1 MSDAPAT
8 FSESWYRVAS
18 QRLALRPTV
27 RARRQLFR
35 GERWIVLEDPFTNQF
50 FRVRPEVYEFLG
62 RLSPDRTVEE
72 VWKECFERFPLTAP
86 GQEAIIQI
94 LAQLYHSNLLQYS
107 MAVDAADLFR
117 RFEKTRKREIRSRLM
132 NIMFARFP
140 LLDPD
145 RFLVRTLPWVGKL
158 ISPIGAFLWFM
169 VVGWAL
175 KVAAD
180 HAPSLRDQAQSVV
193 APDNLFLLYAGL
205 IIVKTLHEFGHAYIC
220 RHFGGE
226 VHVMGVLLMIF
237 TPVPY
242 MDATSAWG
250 FRERYKRVLVG
261 SGGMIVEL
269 FVAALATFVWASTGI
284 GLIHNLAYNI
294 MLVASVSTLL
304 FNLNPLLRF
313 DGYYILSDL
322 IGIPNLTQ
330 RSMQQL
336 RALAERYLFGVRKA
350 KGPGSTR
357 SETVWLS
364 IFGAMSGVYRIFLFA
379 GILLVIADQFLLVG
393 LIMAAVCAV
402 VWVAT
407 PIVRLTSYLGS
418 NPSLGRHRSRA
429 ITVTLGLAAVALIFL
444 QYIPFPSHFRAPG
457 VIQSRQWMELHSR
470 TSGRVIQL
478 LAKPGAPVQSGQP
491 LVQMENPEIGI
502 QLAGAR
508 AGLIE
513 VETRIRQALHESTPN
528 LKPLESLK
536 ESMMKTIERLEREQ
550 SELTVRA
557 SQNGLWLIPESE
569 GLIGRWLAKGGVI
582 GALIDT
588 NQFQF
593 QATILQEDGDRIF
606 HQPPT
611 TAEVR
616 LTGEAGR
623 RLRVESIRVI
633 PGEQRQLPS
642 AALGWRAGG
651 PVPTAARDN
660 EGRQAAEPFFEVNGN
675 VSDPAGALLLHG
687 KAGWIR
693 FDLPN
698 EPLLPR
704 WIRSLRQ
711 LLQTRYQV

>member
-50 FRVRPEVYEFLG
+50 FRVRPEIHEFLA
-62 RLSPDRTVEE
+62 RLRPDRTVEE
-72 VWKECFERFPLTAP
+72 VWKECFERFPATAP
-86 GQEAIIQI
+86 GQEAVIQI
-94 LAQLYHSNLLQYS
+94 LAQLYHSNLLQYP
-107 MAVDAADLFR
+107 MAVDASDLFR
-117 RFEKTRKREIRSRLM
+117 RFEKTRKREIRSRLL

-158 ISPIGAFLWFM
+158 ISPAGAFLWFL

-180 HAPSLRDQAQSVV
+180 HAPALRDQAQSVI

-205 IIVKTLHEFGHAYIC
+205 ILVKTLHEFGHAYFC

-261 SGGMIVEL
+261 AAGMIVEL
-269 FVAALATFVWASTGI
+269 FIAALATFVWAATGT
-284 GLIHNLAYNI
+284 GLVHNLAYNI
-294 MLVASVSTLL
+294 MVVASVSTLL

-336 RALAERYLFGVRKA
+336 KVLAERHLFGLRKA
-350 KGPGSTR
+350 KGPALHR
-357 SETVWLS
+357 SEAIWLS
-364 IFGAMSGVYRIFLFA
+364 VFGAGSGVYRIFLFA
-379 GILLVIADQFLLVG
+379 GILLVIADQFLLLG
-393 LIMAAVCAV
+393 LIMAAICAV
-402 VWVAT
+402 VWIAT
-407 PIVRLTSYLGS
+407 PVFQLASYLGS
-418 NPSLGRHRSRA
+418 NPALGRHRPRA
-429 ITVTLGLAAVALIFL
+429 IAVTAAIAAVVLAFL
-444 QYIPFPSHFRAPG
+444 QFIPFPSHFRAPG
-457 VIQSRQWMELHSR
+457 VVQSRRWMELHSR
-470 TSGRVIQL
+470 AAGRVVRL
-478 LAKPGAPVQSGQP
+478 LAQPGAAVQTGQP
-491 LVQMENPEIGI
+491 LVQMENPEIQI

-508 AGLIE
+508 AGLVE

-536 ESMMKTIERLEREQ
+536 GSMIKTIERLEREQ
-550 SELTVRA
+550 AELTVRA
-557 SQNGLWLIPESE
+557 SQDGLWVVPESE
-569 GLIGRWLAKGGVI
+569 GLIGRWMAKGGIV

-588 NQFQF
+588 NGFLF
-593 QATILQEDGDRIF
+593 QATILQEDGDRLF
-606 HQPPT
+606 VKPPA

-623 RLRVESIRVI
+623 RIRVDGIRVI

-651 PVPTAARDN
+651 PVPTSARDN

-675 VSDPAGALLLHG
+675 VSDPAGTALLHG
-687 KAGWIR
+687 RAGWIR

-704 WIRSLRQ
+704 WVRSLRQ

>member
-1 MSDAPAT
+1 MSEAPAT

-50 FRVRPEVYEFLG
+50 FRVRPEVHEFLA
-62 RLSPDRTVEE
+62 RLRPDRTVEE
-72 VWKECFERFPLTAP
+72 VWRECFERFPAAAP
-86 GQEAIIQI
+86 GQEAVIQI
-94 LAQLYHSNLLQYS
+94 LAQLYHSNLLQYP
-107 MAVDAADLFR
+107 MAVDATELFR
-117 RFEKTRKREIRSRLM
+117 RFEKTRQREIRSRLL

-145 RFLVRTLPWVGKL
+145 RFLVRTLPWLGKL
-158 ISPIGAFLWFM
+158 ISPAGAAMWLM

-175 KVAAD
+175 KVAVD
-180 HAPSLRDQAQSVV
+180 HAPALRDQAQGVI

-205 IIVKTLHEFGHAYIC
+205 VLVKTLHEFGHAYFC

-250 FRERYKRVLVG
+250 FRERHRRILVG
-261 SGGMIVEL
+261 AAGMIVEL
-269 FVAALATFVWASTGI
+269 FIAALATFVWAATGV
-284 GLIHNLAYNI
+284 GLVHNLAYNI
-294 MLVASVSTLL
+294 MVVASVSTLL

-336 RALAERYLFGVRKA
+336 RALAERHLFGLRKA
-350 KGPGSTR
+350 KGPATTR
-357 SETVWLS
+357 SESAWLS
-364 IFGAMSGVYRIFLFA
+364 VFGTMSGVYRIFLFA

-393 LIMAAVCAV
+393 LVMAAVCAI
-402 VWVAT
+402 VWIAT
-407 PIVRLTSYLGS
+407 PVFRLVGYLGS
-418 NPSLGRHRSRA
+418 NPALGRHRPRA
-429 ITVTLGLAAVALIFL
+429 IAVTLALTAAALAFL
-444 QYIPFPSHFRAPG
+444 QFIPFPNHFRAPG
-457 VIQSRQWMELHSR
+457 VLQSRQWVELHSR
-470 TSGRVIQL
+470 SAGKITHL
-478 LAKPGAPVQSGQP
+478 LARPGGSVRAGQP
-491 LVQMENPEIGI
+491 LVQMENPELDI
-502 QLAGAR
+502 QLGGAR
-508 AGLIE
+508 AGLVE

-528 LKPLESLK
+528 LKPLESLRT
-536 ESMMKTIERLEREQ
+536 SMSKTIERLEREQ
-550 SELTVRA
+550 ADLTVRA
-557 SQNGLWLIPESE
+557 SQDGLWLVPESE
-569 GLIGRWLAKGGVI
+569 GLIGRWMAKGGVI

-588 NQFQF
+588 NGFLF
-593 QATILQEDGDRIF
+593 QATILQEDGDRLF
-606 HQPPT
+606 RRPPA

-616 LTGEAGR
+616 LGGEAGR
-623 RLRVESIRVI
+623 GLKVEGIRVI

-651 PVPTAARDN
+651 PVPTSAKDG
-660 EGRQAAEPFFEVNGN
+660 EGRQAAEPFFEVNGT
-675 VSDPAGALLLHG
+675 VSDASGATLMHG
-687 KAGWIR
+687 RAGWIR
-693 FDLPN
+693 FDLPS

>member
-62 RLSPDRTVEE
+62 RLRPDRTVEE
-72 VWKECFERFPLTAP
+72 VWKECFERFPVTAL
-86 GQEAIIQI
+86 GQEAVIQI
-94 LAQLYHSNLLQYS
+94 LAQLYHSNLLQYP

-117 RFEKTRKREIRSRLM
+117 RFEKTRQREIRSRLM

-158 ISPIGAFLWFM
+158 ISPIGAFLWFI

-180 HAPSLRDQAQSVV
+180 HAPSLRDQAQSVI
-193 APDNLFLLYAGL
+193 APDNLFLLYTGL
-205 IIVKTLHEFGHAYIC
+205 IIVKTLHEFGHAYFC

-261 SGGMIVEL
+261 AAGMIVEL
-269 FVAALATFVWASTGI
+269 FVAALATFVWASTGV

-336 RALAERYLFGVRKA
+336 RALAERHLFGLRKA
-350 KGPGSTR
+350 KAQVARSPNRSGS
-357 SETVWLS
+357 
-364 IFGAMSGVYRIFLFA
+364 
-379 GILLVIADQFLLVG
+379 
-393 LIMAAVCAV
+393 
-402 VWVAT
+402 
-407 PIVRLTSYLGS
+407 GS
-418 NPSLGRHRSRA
+418 
-429 ITVTLGLAAVALIFL
+429 
-444 QYIPFPSHFRAPG
+444 
-457 VIQSRQWMELHSR
+457 
-470 TSGRVIQL
+470 
-478 LAKPGAPVQSGQP
+478 
-491 LVQMENPEIGI
+491 
-502 QLAGAR
+502 
-508 AGLIE
+508 
-513 VETRIRQALHESTPN
+513 
-528 LKPLESLK
+528 
-536 ESMMKTIERLEREQ
+536 
-550 SELTVRA
+550 
-557 SQNGLWLIPESE
+557 
-569 GLIGRWLAKGGVI
+569 
-582 GALIDT
+582 
-588 NQFQF
+588 
-593 QATILQEDGDRIF
+593 
-606 HQPPT
+606 
-611 TAEVR
+611 
-616 LTGEAGR
+616 
-623 RLRVESIRVI
+623 
-633 PGEQRQLPS
+633 
-642 AALGWRAGG
+642 
-651 PVPTAARDN
+651 
-660 EGRQAAEPFFEVNGN
+660 
-675 VSDPAGALLLHG
+675 SDP
-687 KAGWIR
+687 
-693 FDLPN
+693 
-698 EPLLPR
+698 
-704 WIRSLRQ
+704 
-711 LLQTRYQV
+711 

>member
-158 ISPIGAFLWFM
+158 ISPIGAFLWFI

-357 SETVWLS
+357 SEAVWLS

>member
-62 RLSPDRTVEE
+62 RLRPDRTVEE
-72 VWKECFERFPLTAP
+72 VWKECFERFPVTAL
-86 GQEAIIQI
+86 GQESVIQI
-94 LAQLYHSNLLQYS
+94 LAQLYHSNLLQYP

-117 RFEKTRKREIRSRLM
+117 RFEKTRQREIRSRLM

-158 ISPIGAFLWFM
+158 ISPFGALLWLI

-193 APDNLFLLYAGL
+193 APDNLFLLYTGL
-205 IIVKTLHEFGHAYIC
+205 IIVKTLHEFGHAYFC

-261 SGGMIVEL
+261 AAGMIVEL
-269 FVAALATFVWASTGI
+269 FVAALATFVWASTGL
-284 GLIHNLAYNI
+284 GLVHNLAYNI

-336 RALAERYLFGVRKA
+336 RALAERHLFGLRKA
-350 KGPGSTR
+350 KGPGSTK
-357 SETVWLS
+357 SESIWLGL
-364 IFGAMSGVYRIFLFA
+364 FGSMSGVYRVFLFA
-379 GILLVIADQFLLVG
+379 GILLVIADQFLLLG
-393 LIMAAVCAV
+393 LIMAAVCAA
-402 VWVAT
+402 VWIAT
-407 PIVRLTSYLGS
+407 PVVQLVSYLGS
-418 NPSLGRHRSRA
+418 NPSLGRHRARA
-429 ITVTLGLAAVALIFL
+429 IAVTLALAGVLLVFL
-444 QYIPFPSHFRAPG
+444 QFIPLPSHFRAPG

-470 TSGRVIQL
+470 TAGQVVRL
-478 LAKPGAPVQSGQP
+478 LAQPGAAVQNGQP
-491 LVQMENPEIGI
+491 LVQMENPEIDI
-502 QLAGAR
+502 QLSGAR
-508 AGLIE
+508 AGLLE

-536 ESMMKTIERLEREQ
+536 SSVVKTIERLEREQ
-550 SELTVRA
+550 SDLTVRA
-557 SQNGLWLIPESE
+557 SQNGLWLISESE
-569 GLIGRWLAKGGVI
+569 GLIGRWMAKGGVI

-588 NQFQF
+588 NGFQF

-606 HQPPT
+606 QQPPT
-611 TAEVR
+611 AAEVR
-616 LTGEAGR
+616 LSGEASR
-623 RLRVESIRVI
+623 RLRVDGIRVI

-651 PVPTAARDN
+651 PVPTSARDN

>member
-158 ISPIGAFLWFM
+158 ISPIGAFLWFI

-491 LVQMENPEIGI
+491 LVTMENP
-502 QLAGAR
+502 
-508 AGLIE
+508 
-513 VETRIRQALHESTPN
+513 
-528 LKPLESLK
+528 
-536 ESMMKTIERLEREQ
+536 
-550 SELTVRA
+550 
-557 SQNGLWLIPESE
+557 
-569 GLIGRWLAKGGVI
+569 
-582 GALIDT
+582 
-588 NQFQF
+588 
-593 QATILQEDGDRIF
+593 
-606 HQPPT
+606 
-611 TAEVR
+611 
-616 LTGEAGR
+616 
-623 RLRVESIRVI
+623 
-633 PGEQRQLPS
+633 
-642 AALGWRAGG
+642 
-651 PVPTAARDN
+651 
-660 EGRQAAEPFFEVNGN
+660 
-675 VSDPAGALLLHG
+675 
-687 KAGWIR
+687 
-693 FDLPN
+693 
-698 EPLLPR
+698 
-704 WIRSLRQ
+704 
-711 LLQTRYQV
+711 

>member
-1 MSDAPAT
+1 MSEAPAT

-18 QRLALRPTV
+18 QRLALRSTV

-35 GERWIVLEDPFTNQF
+35 GERWIVLEDPFSNQF

-62 RLSPDRTVEE
+62 RLRPDRTVEE
-72 VWKECFERFPLTAP
+72 VWKECFERFPATAP
-86 GQEAIIQI
+86 GQEAVIRI
-94 LAQLYHSNLLQYS
+94 LAQLYHSNLLQYP
-107 MAVDAADLFR
+107 MAVDAAELFR
-117 RFEKTRKREIRSRLM
+117 RFEKTRQREIRSRLL

-145 RFLVRTLPWVGKL
+145 RFLISTLPWIGKL
-158 ISPIGAFLWFM
+158 ISPAGAVLWM
-169 VVGWAL
+169 AVVGWAL

-180 HAPSLRDQAQSVV
+180 HAPSLRDQAQSVI
-193 APDNLFLLYAGL
+193 APDNLFLLYTGL
-205 IIVKTLHEFGHAYIC
+205 VIVKTLHEFGHAYFC

-250 FRERYKRVLVG
+250 FRERSKRVLVG
-261 SGGMIVEL
+261 AAGMIVEL
-269 FVAALATFVWASTGI
+269 YVAALATFVWAGTGV
-284 GLIHNLAYNI
+284 GVVHNLAYNI

-336 RALAERYLFGVRKA
+336 RMLAERHLFGLRKSE
-350 KGPGSTR
+350 GPATTR
-357 SETVWLS
+357 SEAVWLS
-364 IFGAMSGVYRIFLFA
+364 VFGSCSGIYRVFLFA
-379 GILLVIADQFLLVG
+379 GILLVIADQFLLLG
-393 LIMAAVCAV
+393 LIMAAICAV
-402 VWVAT
+402 VWLAT
-407 PIVRLTSYLGS
+407 PIVRLSTYLAS
-418 NPSLGRHRSRA
+418 NPSLGRHRPRA
-429 ITVTLGLAAVALIFL
+429 IAVTLALVSLVLVFL
-444 QYIPFPSHFRAPG
+444 QFIPFPSHFRAPG

-470 TSGRVIQL
+470 TAGRVTRL
-478 LAKPGAPVQSGQP
+478 LAQPGGYVKSGQP
-491 LVQMENPEIGI
+491 LVQMENPEIEI
-502 QLAGAR
+502 QLTGAR
-508 AGLIE
+508 AGLVE

-536 ESMMKTIERLEREQ
+536 SSMTKTIERLERER
-550 SELTVRA
+550 SDLTVRA
-557 SQNGLWLIPESE
+557 SQDGLWLIPESE
-569 GLIGRWLAKGGVI
+569 GLIGRWMAKGGVI
-582 GALIDT
+582 GALINT
-588 NQFQF
+588 NGFQF
-593 QATILQEDGDRIF
+593 QATILQEDGDRLF
-606 HQPPT
+606 HQPPK

-616 LTGEAGR
+616 LSGEAGR
-623 RLRVESIRVI
+623 RLGVGAIRVI

-651 PVPTAARDN
+651 PVPTATKDN
-660 EGRQAAEPFFEVNGN
+660 EGRQAAEPFFEVNGD
-675 VSDPAGALLLHG
+675 VTDPAGAALLHG
-687 KAGWIR
+687 RAGWIR

>member
-158 ISPIGAFLWFM
+158 ISPIGAFLWFI

-357 SETVWLS
+357 SEAVWLS

-502 QLAGAR
+502 QLAGAQ